1 MIYEFTFPD
10 IGEGI
15 AEGEIVKW
23 HVQAGQQVEEDQL
36 IAEVQ
41 TDKAVVEI
49 TSPVKGVVKAILY
62 QEGETVPVEAVM
74 ITFETEGQGKPA
86 GGDGIAPGDGAGQT
100 TARAANAGA
109 HSAADRSIAMPRT
122 VLAAPT
128 VRRLAR
134 ELQVDLALVQGTGK
148 HGRVT
153 EEDVRRFAE
162 QQQSGPAPE
171 NAGKEVAASA
181 AVAAA
186 APELALIQ
194 PFVAERTSQPLRSEA
209 EERIPL
215 KGLRRAIAVNMA
227 RSTHTAAHC
236 TIVEEVDVSELVAL
250 RKQMAEKA
258 KQKGVHL
265 TYLPYI
271 IKAVVSALKAYP
283 YLNASIDDQ
292 REEIVLKREYNI
304 GIATDT
310 EHGLMVPV
318 IKHADRKNLLELAGD
333 ITRLAEKA
341 RTQKLTLDELK
352 GGTFTIS
359 NLGSTGVG
367 LFGTPVINHPEVA
380 ILGVH
385 KIVKKPVVNDEDE
398 IVIRHMLGVS
408 LSMDHRLVDGATG
421 SYFLKRVMEYL
432 EQPSLLFMEMV

>member
-1 MIYEFTFPD
+1 VIYEFTFPD

-23 HVQAGQQVEEDQL
+23 HVQAGQRVDEDQL

-49 TSPVKGVVKAILY
+49 TSPVKGVVKELRY
-62 QEGETVPVEAVM
+62 QEGDTVPVEAVM

-86 GGDGIAPGDGAGQT
+86 AGNGTAPGDDTGQT
-100 TARAANAGA
+100 TARAQVAGA
-109 HSAADRSIAMPRT
+109 HPAVDRSIAKQRT

-162 QQQSGPAPE
+162 QQQTGPAPE
-171 NAGKEVAASA
+171 KAVKEVAASA
-181 AVAAA
+181 IVAV
-186 APELALIQ
+186 PDLASIQ
-194 PFVAERTSQPLRSEA
+194 PLVAERYLQQLGSEA

-227 RSTHTAAHC
+227 RSTSTAAHC

-292 REEIVLKREYNI
+292 REEIILKREYNI

-318 IKHADRKNLLELAGD
+318 IKHADRKNLLELASD

-341 RTQKLTLDELK
+341 RTQKLTLEELK

-398 IVIRHMLGVS
+398 IVIRHMMGVS

-432 EQPSLLFMEMV
+432 EQPSLLFMELV